1 MVEVADGSRNY
12 VNNVERGRR
21 NITLAT
27 IDRFAGALGGRPPEL
42 MAG

>member
-1 MVEVADGSRNY
+1 MVEVADRSRNH
-12 VNNVERGRR
+12 VNNVKRGRR

-27 IDRFAGALGGRPPEL
+27 INRVAGALGGGPPEL